1 MNHKAGLQDTYFIQ
15 TTDPSEIKSL
25 DDTLSTNQ
33 PRQIYEPV
41 QHTGYSNWAAALGA
55 FIVERVSGM
64 DYVDYVHEN
73 IFRPLK
79 MDHSSISPV
88 FDDNEWVKNQRLKLK
103 CYDTKGEKIEGPG
116 IYYIH
121 LYPAGSA
128 MGTIGD
134 LAKLACALT
143 SGDNNFSP
151 LFKNQST
158 LKKIYTP
165 TSFYGPTE
173 IPKNFYGFFASEYG
187 LRTIG
192 HGGNTFDCSA
202 MLQFDPI
209 SGVVM
214 VLMTNQ
220 AHETIYNYD
229 MYELIFDK
237 FKDSDLTK
245 IKMDVP

>member
-1 MNHKAGLQDTYFIQ
+1 
-15 TTDPSEIKSL
+15 
-25 DDTLSTNQ
+25 
-33 PRQIYEPV
+33 
-41 QHTGYSNWAAALGA
+41 
-55 FIVERVSGM
+55 M

-134 LAKLACALT
+134 LAKLARALT

-165 TSFYGPTE
+165 TSFYGSTE
-173 IPKNFYGFFASEYG
+173 IPKNFYVFLQVSMALELLAMGVILLIAQLCCNLILLVG
-187 LRTIG
+187 L
-192 HGGNTFDCSA
+192 
-202 MLQFDPI
+202 
-209 SGVVM
+209 
-214 VLMTNQ
+214 
-220 AHETIYNYD
+220 
-229 MYELIFDK
+229 
-237 FKDSDLTK
+237 
-245 IKMDVP
+245 